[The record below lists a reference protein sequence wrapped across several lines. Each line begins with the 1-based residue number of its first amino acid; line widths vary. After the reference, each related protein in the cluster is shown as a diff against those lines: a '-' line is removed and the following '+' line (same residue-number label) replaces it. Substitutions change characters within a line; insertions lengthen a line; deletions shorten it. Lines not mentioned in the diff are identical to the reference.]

1 MFLIEEYDKRFYLST
16 STITNAGTG
25 VFASEAIEKG
35 DRLPIVGV
43 RFSRN
48 SVIATC
54 TDYSKYYRFLIG
66 ENDFI
71 MPMGLGGMINH
82 SDERQNVQITHV
94 QGYDLQMLFLRRV
107 MPGEE
112 ILTSYGD
119 AAEWIINHD

>member
-1 MFLIEEYDKRFYLST
+1 
-16 STITNAGTG
+16 
-25 VFASEAIEKG
+25 
-35 DRLPIVGV
+35 
-43 RFSRN
+43 
-48 SVIATC
+48 
-54 TDYSKYYRFLIG
+54 
-66 ENDFI
+66 